1 MAIAAGPVL
10 AFGTVVLGFSFS
22 IVFTVH
28 HDKGSLIRFFLGV
41 TLQDTSSHFAMLLEI
56 DSATCHSTC
65 PVVRF

>member
-22 IVFTVH
+22 IVFIVH
-28 HDKGSLIRFFLGV
+28 QDKGSLIRFFLGV

-65 PVVRF
+65 PVVRL